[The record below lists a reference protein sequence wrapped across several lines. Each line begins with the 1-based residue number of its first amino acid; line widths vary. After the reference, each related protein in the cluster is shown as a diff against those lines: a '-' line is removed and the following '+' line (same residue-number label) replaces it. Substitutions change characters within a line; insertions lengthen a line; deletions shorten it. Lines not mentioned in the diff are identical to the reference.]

1 MICNLKKRDFFHFSV
16 YLRKSWK
23 IQIADLIIQRCGDM
37 VVDPEEECD
46 CGLPNYC
53 RNQCCDPHT
62 CQFSLRNPKV
72 QCADGACCDL
82 MVYLKNHSLGR
93 HNIIIKFFFFS
104 GGRLVNWNCRESN
117 AVQRKMNA
125 ICRNTVS
132 EPVPFARLICIN
144 TTASSVNP
152 AKYYKVTV
160 IFILRN

>member
-1 MICNLKKRDFFHFSV
+1 
-16 YLRKSWK
+16 
-23 IQIADLIIQRCGDM
+23 M

-53 RNQCCDPHT
+53 RNKCCDPHT

-132 EPVPFARLICIN
+132 ETVPFARLISIN

-152 AKYYKVTV
+152 AKYYKFIRLRLFLFFV
-160 IFILRN
+160 IKFDIYCVGVCRQEMRCRSIGKE

>member
-1 MICNLKKRDFFHFSV
+1 MIFQFKKKKYFFLSV
-16 YLRKSWK
+16 VGK
-23 IQIADLIIQRCGDM
+23 IQIVNLIIKRCGDM

-62 CQFSLRNPKV
+62 CRFSLRNPKV

-82 MVYLKNHSLGR
+82 MVYLKSFTWNLEDTKLLL
-93 HNIIIKFFFFS
+93 IFFFFC

-132 EPVPFARLICIN
+132 ETVPCARLISIN

-152 AKYYKVTV
+152 AKYFKVTV
-160 IFILRN
+160 IFIF